1 VAAKFEIRAANGG
14 WTWMATSQ
22 GRTLAIGE
30 TYTTKAAAANAIASL
45 RKGAPTAPI
54 VDLTSRPAKSAAR
67 KTVRATG
74 RAVGTAV
81 AKSGR
86 AVEKAEKTAAGAA
99 KTTTRAAKKTV
110 GKAKA
115 TPPKAGAKKT
125 GTPRKRASRS
135 G

>member
-30 TYTTKAAAANAIASL
+30 SYTTKAAAANAIASL

-54 VDLTSRPAKSAAR
+54 VDLTSRPAKTPAR
-67 KTVRATG
+67 AP
-74 RAVGTAV
+74 
-81 AKSGR
+81 
-86 AVEKAEKTAAGAA
+86 
-99 KTTTRAAKKTV
+99 KTTTRAAKKTIAE
-110 GKAKA
+110 AKA
-115 TPPKAGAKKT
+115 PVPKAGTKKT
-125 GTPRKRASRS
+125 ATPRKRSSRS